1 MIILARIYLTLPQGK
16 LCIKHLPYQAR
27 TLRILAVSMRRP
39 LLDYDGEFHQ
49 KTMQG
54 KMVLVTM
61 WQVKRGGE
69 LPDVVGPQR
78 KAEVGGGG
86 EGKEQ
91 GPQVD
96 VALRVSRVLLQ

>member
-1 MIILARIYLTLPQGK
+1 MNG
-16 LCIKHLPYQAR
+16 
-27 TLRILAVSMRRP
+27 
-39 LLDYDGEFHQ
+39 GFHQ
-49 KTMQG
+49 KTMQE

-61 WQVKRGGE
+61 WQVKRGEE

-91 GPQVD
+91 GP
-96 VALRVSRVLLQ
+96 